1 MSIETFIKERAVSII
16 VGGNYV
22 LPNWYDSQGKLRTF
36 ACRTSRVSPFR
47 MVVDVPVVGK
57 VGDRL
62 TSFFPDFGTFDGL
75 ISDTKAGSFLLELE
89 MTRSIRENFANKLS
103 WLEKKLKEPGISDL
117 RKDARIIP
125 ANPHS
130 SLTLSDGTTHECFV
144 IDMSISGVA
153 VSAQV
158 QPQIGM
164 PLAVGACVGR
174 VVRLLPDGFAVKF
187 VEQQNR
193 NDLSRLIARAAS
205 LSCAAATKGVSHVAT
220 EGASHLD
227 DSNVEYID

>member
-1 MSIETFIKERAVSII
+1 MKERAVSIV

-57 VGDRL
+57 IGDRL
-62 TSFFPDFGTFDGL
+62 TSFFPDFGKFDGL

-89 MTRSIRENFANKLS
+89 MTRSIRENFANKLT
-103 WLEKKLKEPGISDL
+103 WLDKKLKEPSIPDL

-125 ANPHS
+125 ASPHS
-130 SLTLSDGTTHECFV
+130 SLTLGDGTVHECFV
-144 IDMSISGVA
+144 INMSISGAA

-164 PLAVGACVGR
+164 PLAVGACIGR

-187 VEQQNR
+187 VEQQNP
-193 NDLSRLIARAAS
+193 NDLGRLIARATP
-205 LSCAAATKGVSHVAT
+205 LYCEAATKGA
-220 EGASHLD
+220 APLD
-227 DSNVEYID
+227 DSNVEYIDA